1 MQVKH
6 KTCFLKK
13 MNAVYSHTPTSID
26 SNSYD
31 FYHHRLSTSLFIY
44 RTVFLSYHRK
54 TCFIV
59 KFELTYIIYYYIL

>member
-31 FYHHRLSTSLFIY
+31 FYHHRLSTSLLYIELF
-44 RTVFLSYHRK
+44 FYHI
-54 TCFIV
+54 IV
-59 KFELTYIIYYYIL
+59 RLVL